1 MIKQVKMKFP
11 VLFLLSILVMTSS
24 CSKEELVDEQI
35 NSTAMIV
42 SDSEMELEIF
52 ELVNDYRAEKGLS
65 TLSYDTRA
73 QSYTTEHN
81 LYMISKSQI
90 SHDGFAQRSSTLSEE
105 FNAVKVSEN
114 VGRNFTTAQGVVEAW
129 LNSPSHLKNIEGDFD
144 ATAISAYA
152 DANGMIYFTQ
162 VFIK

>member
-1 MIKQVKMKFP
+1 MKFP
-11 VLFLLSILVMTSS
+11 ILFLMLILVMTSS

-35 NSTAMIV
+35 NSTALIV
-42 SDSEMELEIF
+42 SNSEMELEIF
-52 ELVNDYRAEKGLS
+52 ELVNDYRIELGLS
-65 TLSYDTRA
+65 SLSYDTRA
-73 QSYTTEHN
+73 QAYTTEHN
-81 LYMISKSQI
+81 LYMISKEEI
-90 SHDGFAQRSSTLSEE
+90 SHDNFALRSSALSEE

-114 VGRNFTTAQGVVEAW
+114 VGRNFATAQGVFEAW